1 VNRPDPKTLLVG
13 LIVWM
18 RRESIATTRTRLMK
32 FLYLADLHHARHHG
46 GETVT
51 GWRWRVDAYGP
62 LVEEAYRLFERG
74 EAEGWLFASC
84 PGERD
89 DERGHKAVFYEVA
102 PGMDVGDALLLVG
115 KVRKWMRELGD
126 DTGKLLR
133 FVYGPLASRPLSR
146 KDEKRFKELS
156 ERLQARYEAARTANR
171 NAPQGPRDAA
181 YIADL
186 PEEDE
191 HMNCGLNVVDSQWA
205 YHSISPTFLSRSR
218 RPVDRQFSA
227 SWHG

>member
-1 VNRPDPKTLLVG
+1 VNRPDPKTLLIG

-18 RRESIATTRTRLMK
+18 RREGVAATRTRLMK

-62 LVEEAYRLFERG
+62 LAEEAYRLFEQG
-74 EAEGWLFASC
+74 EAEGWLSASC

-89 DERGHKAVFYEVA
+89 DERGQKAVFYDVA
-102 PGMDVGDALLLVG
+102 SGMDVGDALLLVG
-115 KVRKWMRELGD
+115 KVRQWMRELGD
-126 DTGKLLR
+126 QTGKLLR
-133 FVYGPLASRPLSR
+133 FVYGNTEPMMDAGEGDLLDFSPTRPVDNIKPLASRPLSR

-156 ERLQARYEAARTANR
+156 DRLQARYETARTANR

-181 YIADL
+181 YLADL
-186 PEEDE
+186 PEEDAQMGGDIE
-191 HMNCGLNVVDSQWA
+191 L
-205 YHSISPTFLSRSR
+205 TFER
-218 RPVDRQFSA
+218 RR
-227 SWHG
+227 